1 MHHTG
6 MIRAL
11 SLLFALT
18 LAACGSAP
26 APSVAPATYGQPAPR
41 LNFADTAPHDFG
53 FRAPQDHP
61 VHGIDASRHQ
71 PQIDWR
77 TARANG
83 VTFAWLKATEGGDI
97 LDPAFRDNW
106 RAARRAGVAHGAYHF
121 FYHCRP
127 AAEQARWFI
136 RHVPR
141 EAGSLPPVLDLEWTP
156 FSPTCTIRRS
166 GAVIRSEARI
176 FLQAIEAHYGKRPVI
191 YTSVDFYRDTQL
203 WRVGPYDFWLRSVAA
218 HPDELYGGRPWTFWQ
233 YSATGAVPGVPG
245 EVDLNAFN
253 GSASQWQAWLA
264 ANAG

>member
-1 MHHTG
+1 M
-6 MIRAL
+6 
-11 SLLFALT
+11 S
-18 LAACGSAP
+18 GS
-26 APSVAPATYGQPAPR
+26 R

-106 RAARRAGVAHGAYHF
+106 RAARRNGVAHGAYHF
-121 FYHCRP
+121 YYHCRP

-141 EAGSLPPVLDLEWTP
+141 EAGALPPVLDLEWTP
-156 FSPTCTIRRS
+156 FSPTCTIRRPAS
-166 GAVIRSEARI
+166 VIRSEARI
-176 FLQAIEAHYGKRPVI
+176 FLQAIESHYGQRPLI
-191 YTSVDFYRDTQL
+191 YTSIDFYRDTAPLLERLQA
-203 WRVGPYDFWLRSVAA
+203 AA
-218 HPDELYGGRPWTFWQ
+218 HRAQ
-233 YSATGAVPGVPG
+233 RG
-245 EVDLNAFN
+245 EQRAC
-253 GSASQWQAWLA
+253 ASKEGPRNHQHVFHPA
-264 ANAG
+264 